1 MSQVKWTVEQK
12 SAIDKKKS
20 NILVSASAGSGKTAV
35 LIERVLKKVIDENID
50 IDKLLVVT
58 FTNAAATELKEKLI
72 KKIYEKLDEDKNNAF
87 LRAQLKN
94 INKAKI
100 TTIDAFCL
108 DIVRSNFEKLSIDPN
123 FKICDNAQ
131 AIIFK
136 NEVITNI
143 LEEKYVLDKDEK
155 QNTAVSLYKILELF
169 SGKDENFVNSIFKIY
184 NYIQSFSYPF
194 SFLEEQIEKY
204 NLSCDCDL
212 IDTDFGKSIFDDS
225 IKSLQILYK
234 KQENIRHMLEG
245 KEDFEK
251 YLNIIDIDMELIKK
265 CIFSNTFDELYY
277 NLENIKK
284 LKSLPRYTGDNE
296 ELKIIVQNFRN
307 KILKEEI
314 KKICKKVYTTSKN
327 ILDDNK
333 VCFEYLKY
341 IYDVLSLFDREY
353 KNIKKKNNVM
363 EFSDITHLALE
374 VLIKK
379 DENGDIELTDVA
391 KSLKEKYIEIYTD
404 EYQDTSFVQEAIL
417 NAISK
422 GNNRFMVGD
431 IKQSIYKFRQ
441 AMPEIF
447 NEKYDKYTL
456 FDGDILSKEDCK
468 IILAKNFRSRKE
480 VLASINYIF
489 EKIMSKQVGDCDYSN
504 LEVLKHGNTSFENF
518 DTNDYKTDINIID
531 LKEDKD
537 LKEIKKENIQ
547 EPVDIMLDE
556 MKDFEIEATY
566 IASNIK
572 NLMQNFKIYEDG
584 KFRNL
589 KYKDIVIL
597 LRSMKNRGNILEDIL
612 KSVGIPVY
620 SDSSVSIFDGEEVK
634 LVLSFLNVLDNVY
647 NDIDL
652 VSIMFSIIGKFSLNE
667 IYKIRSYNKT
677 STMYDSI
684 IDAKKMLEEKI
695 SNNTNINN
703 NEKILYNK
711 INEFLNLLD
720 KFYKYSKIY
729 TVSELLVRIYKNT
742 NIYYQFALEQKS
754 NVKKANLELLV
765 DYARN
770 IESTSKSTLSSYITY
785 INNLKNKSDDMS
797 SAKVLGE
804 NEDVV
809 RIMTIHKSKGLEFP
823 VVFLCDTS
831 RKYLTR
837 DLTEPVIMHHKYG
850 IGIDKVDDNYKI
862 KYPSAIK
869 EAIKS
874 ASLKEIAS
882 EELRMLYVALTR
894 AKEKLVIYGTVK
906 DYDKIKKD
914 MFVLY
919 DNGKIESSIVAN
931 NKSYLSNILLALN
944 DYNENENL
952 FNINIIKKDKMVI
965 NDILNKDEISIDK
978 ISDTVNMLYKNSNV
992 SLDDIEKY
1000 KKEYNKILNFK
1011 YKYFEDTITN
1021 TRVSVSN
1028 LKQKDNNEN
1037 IKSIYTDEKKDLEDI
1052 NENIIEEKYKKPE
1065 CLTLKSKKYSG
1076 ARKGTLI
1083 HFILENLDYSI
1094 DYDINSLKQYIDKL
1108 VKDEVINIQDK
1119 KYINVYS
1126 ILRFLKSKIG
1136 LELKNAVYVKKEEEF
1151 VLKCNDISKSTIQ
1164 GVIDLYYKTKDSK
1177 IVLVDF
1183 KTDRIES
1190 ENEFIEKYKKQLQIY
1205 KIAIE
1210 NILNVKVDMVY
1221 IYSFNLNKEILLQ
1234 EV

>member
-1 MSQVKWTVEQK
+1 
-12 SAIDKKKS
+12 
-20 NILVSASAGSGKTAV
+20 
-35 LIERVLKKVIDENID
+35 
-50 IDKLLVVT
+50 
-58 FTNAAATELKEKLI
+58 
-72 KKIYEKLDEDKNNAF
+72 
-87 LRAQLKN
+87 
-94 INKAKI
+94 
-100 TTIDAFCL
+100 
-108 DIVRSNFEKLSIDPN
+108 
-123 FKICDNAQ
+123 
-131 AIIFK
+131 
-136 NEVITNI
+136 
-143 LEEKYVLDKDEK
+143 
-155 QNTAVSLYKILELF
+155 
-169 SGKDENFVNSIFKIY
+169 
-184 NYIQSFSYPF
+184 
-194 SFLEEQIEKY
+194 
-204 NLSCDCDL
+204 
-212 IDTDFGKSIFDDS
+212 
-225 IKSLQILYK
+225 
-234 KQENIRHMLEG
+234 
-245 KEDFEK
+245 
-251 YLNIIDIDMELIKK
+251 
-265 CIFSNTFDELYY
+265 
-277 NLENIKK
+277 
-284 LKSLPRYTGDNE
+284 
-296 ELKIIVQNFRN
+296 
-307 KILKEEI
+307 
-314 KKICKKVYTTSKN
+314 
-327 ILDDNK
+327 
-333 VCFEYLKY
+333 
-341 IYDVLSLFDREY
+341 
-353 KNIKKKNNVM
+353 
-363 EFSDITHLALE
+363 
-374 VLIKK
+374 
-379 DENGDIELTDVA
+379 
-391 KSLKEKYIEIYTD
+391 
-404 EYQDTSFVQEAIL
+404 
-417 NAISK
+417 
-422 GNNRFMVGD
+422 
-431 IKQSIYKFRQ
+431 
-441 AMPEIF
+441 
-447 NEKYDKYTL
+447 
-456 FDGDILSKEDCK
+456 
-468 IILAKNFRSRKE
+468 
-480 VLASINYIF
+480 
-489 EKIMSKQVGDCDYSN
+489 
-504 LEVLKHGNTSFENF
+504 
-518 DTNDYKTDINIID
+518 
-531 LKEDKD
+531 
-537 LKEIKKENIQ
+537 
-547 EPVDIMLDE
+547 
-556 MKDFEIEATY
+556 
-566 IASNIK
+566 
-572 NLMQNFKIYEDG
+572 
-584 KFRNL
+584 
-589 KYKDIVIL
+589 
-597 LRSMKNRGNILEDIL
+597 
-612 KSVGIPVY
+612 
-620 SDSSVSIFDGEEVK
+620 
-634 LVLSFLNVLDNVY
+634 
-647 NDIDL
+647 
-652 VSIMFSIIGKFSLNE
+652 
-667 IYKIRSYNKT
+667 
-677 STMYDSI
+677 MYDSI

-1037 IKSIYTDEKKDLEDI
+1037 IKSIFTDEKKDLEDI